1 MGKRTRDKAKA
12 EVEDDDDDVDASAF
26 LEAAP
31 RAVDAAM
38 KMRFLEAAAAAA
50 TVTTPDGAGSVDRA
64 NEAVMAMEAMTMTM
78 IRSRESHARRKGR
91 VRERCLRAAAG
102 RSTSRL

>member
-1 MGKRTRDKAKA
+1 MTSTPRP
-12 EVEDDDDDVDASAF
+12 S